1 MLFNRFPFK
10 SYGRFRVELL
20 TFVLWI
26 DSVMFSAYDAEH
38 SFSFLKEEPMIAV
51 FFTVGK
57 GIVGDPL
64 MLEAIFSFH
73 SLLIFFTQSN
83 PFVCL
88 AAVKAVDF
96 TGFVRVLE
104 NLESPGILLWHFPG
118 LESPGKRPLVL
129 ESSGNLLNLTKKYEV
144 YERQ

>member
-38 SFSFLKEEPMIAV
+38 STSFLKEEPMIAG

-83 PFVCL
+83 TFVCS

-96 TGFVRVLE
+96 SISRET
-104 NLESPGILLWHFPG
+104 
-118 LESPGKRPLVL
+118 
-129 ESSGNLLNLTKKYEV
+129 LN
-144 YERQ
+144 